1 MQRRQALA
9 SLGTLL
15 VAGCAS
21 APGDG
26 TDATTS
32 PTTTTEPPAPE
43 PPERD
48 FTVKPEGDGALVV
61 YTDSEYLRSDGTE
74 RVTVVHGDAE
84 TVWVADEADAEQP
97 YPLSIGNQLAVPA
110 ESGQRVAVVW
120 TPEGGGEDVVL
131 METTFEG

>member
-15 VAGCAS
+15 VAGCTA

-26 TDATTS
+26 TDTAPS
-32 PTTTTEPPAPE
+32 PTSTTESNPE

-48 FTVKPEGDGALVV
+48 FTVKPEGGQALVV
-61 YTDSEYLRSDGTE
+61 YTDGEYLRSDGTK

-84 TVWVADEADAEQP
+84 TVWVADEAEANQP
-97 YPLSIGNQLAVPA
+97 YPLSIGNQLAVKA
-110 ESGQRVAVVW
+110 ESGQRIAVVW